1 MNKAAPKE
9 PSMDEILSSI
19 RQIIADDDVA
29 LAPRRP
35 AVQASATPE
44 PIEVEAADPSSLV
57 ADLEPARQPKNSLA
71 DVLGSLG
78 AAFAEPAPE
87 PVEDEPL
94 ALSAA
99 QIVSED
105 EPEAAEEPAS
115 TDFSFASVFD
125 EAEPER
131 PSVEDPMSSLVDPE
145 DVAFVTATDS
155 EYDPEPEPAF
165 EFPKASA
172 SIADIS
178 PMPDVDL
185 SNDLASE
192 LLEPATQAAVRHTFS
207 KLSSLNLSSS
217 QGLTLENMMRDML
230 RPMLKEWL
238 DENLPTVVERMVEK
252 EISRI
257 SRGLD

>member
-44 PIEVEAADPSSLV
+44 PIEVEATDLSSLV
-57 ADLEPARQPKNSLA
+57 ADLEPAKPTKNSLA

-78 AAFAEPAPE
+78 EALPTEAPAAA
-87 PVEDEPL
+87 EDEPL

-99 QIVSED
+99 QIVTE
-105 EPEAAEEPAS
+105 EVEEAGEEPAA
-115 TDFSFASVFD
+115 DFSFASVFD
-125 EAEPER
+125 EAEADGA
-131 PSVEDPMSSLVDPE
+131 SAEDPMASLVDPE
-145 DVAFVTATDS
+145 DVAFVSSGDTDY
-155 EYDPEPEPAF
+155 EAEPEPAF
-165 EFPKASA
+165 EAPKASA
-172 SIADIS
+172 RVADIS

-185 SNDLASE
+185 SNDLAGE